1 MNIYQHFD
9 NYVLVGGEPLWVQR
23 AVGLAW
29 HHVKDVKDFGKG
41 GFTYELLGDDTFA
54 NRNITTSDRVIP
66 RATVDT
72 PSMIWQASRKATMD
86 NLRSKHGE
94 LVYVL
99 LPDGFWLVEQSS
111 LPSTDEDAYVIY
123 LRGKYGVRTAVYKA
137 TTSKTA
143 LSALHSHWIIN
154 GVYESAN
161 IHEEVQRDYNATSG
175 AYLTRYSTSDL
186 LDELN
191 LSKEFGQE
199 DLKPNA
205 IQGMM
210 NCVESRGNFGIG
222 NWLHH
227 ACNAVRLYSRCDKS
241 AVSEPLTHKAENGMS
256 ESRIRELF
264 VISNDITSEVKGVNL
279 GKAIPEPPRSV
290 TTNFTVVETPQIKQA
305 KQATSAIINMMRIRN
320 GEESCT
326 L

>member
-9 NYVLVGGEPLWVQR
+9 NYVLVGGVSLWVQR
-23 AVGLAW
+23 GVGMAW
-29 HHVKDVKDFGKG
+29 HRVKDVKDFGRG
-41 GFTYELLGDDTFA
+41 RFTYELIGDDAFA
-54 NRNITTSDRVIP
+54 NRNITPSDRAIP
-66 RATVDT
+66 STAVDT
-72 PSMIWQASRKATMD
+72 PPMIWQASRKATLD
-86 NLRSKHGE
+86 DLRSEHGE

-111 LPSTDEDAYVIY
+111 LPSVDEDNYVIY

-137 TTSKTA
+137 TTHKTA
-143 LSALHSHWIIN
+143 LSALHPHWTIN
-154 GVYESAN
+154 GVYESAD

-175 AYLTRYSTSDL
+175 GYLTRYSTSDL

-191 LSKEFGQE
+191 LSKEYGQE

-210 NCVESRGNFGIG
+210 NCVESRGNFGFG

-227 ACNAVRLYSRCDKS
+227 ACNAVRLFSRCDKS
-241 AVSEPLTHKAENGMS
+241 AVSEPITHKAENGMS

-264 VISNDITSEVKGVNL
+264 VVPTGTTSDGKGVNL
-279 GKAIPEPPRSV
+279 DKALPEPPLSV

-305 KQATSAIINMMRIRN
+305 KQATTAIINMMRIRN
-320 GEESCT
+320 GEKSCT